1 MFMTQHE
8 VLSKSG
14 DGVSYLTGS
23 LSGHGAGT
31 GHAPALLD
39 SSSLWGCRRRM
50 TSKTLRFFFVNTK
63 SERS

>member
-1 MFMTQHE
+1 MVMTQHE

-39 SSSLWGCRRRM
+39 SSSLWGCRPR
-50 TSKTLRFFFVNTK
+50 TDLQDSQILLCEHK
-63 SERS
+63 E